1 MNITIQT
8 ENNHTHITL
17 EGRLDTVNSEQFETK
32 VAQLMQQDQPHIT
45 IDCTAFDY
53 ISSSGLRQFLILQKG
68 VMAKQGKLVIK
79 HMKPEIKEVFDMTGL
94 SSIFT
99 IE

>member
-1 MNITIQT
+1 MTVTITT
-8 ENNHTHITL
+8 EQQRTHITL
-17 EGRLDTVNSEQFETK
+17 EGRLDTVSSEQFEIE
-32 VAQLMQQDQPHIT
+32 VSQVMQQEHPDIT

-53 ISSSGLRQFLILQKG
+53 ISSSGLRQFLLLQKG
-68 VMAKQGKLVIK
+68 TMAKQGKLVIQ